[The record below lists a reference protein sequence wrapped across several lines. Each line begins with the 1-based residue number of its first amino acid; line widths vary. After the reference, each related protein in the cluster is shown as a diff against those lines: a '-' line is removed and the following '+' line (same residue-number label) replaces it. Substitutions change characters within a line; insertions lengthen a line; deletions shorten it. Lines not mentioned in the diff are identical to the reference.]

1 MGSQPSKRS
10 RKVRVRHAGPT
21 QRKLGNVGNRS
32 KLSQID
38 ADKLIDDIARGVAVT
53 IACAAQGI
61 HRDTFYSWLDEQ
73 PEFAQRLAAAKRDVI
88 VGAIAGIRT
97 GSKDDEWRGHAWF
110 LEHVYPDHYAPPA
123 PGIALGV
130 QQNFT
135 ITIEKAKEIE
145 DQRARLLPEVHA
157 MLGLANGKEKVAP

>member
-1 MGSQPSKRS
+1 MGAQSKKPPKTRLRRSGPS
-10 RKVRVRHAGPT
+10 
-21 QRKLGNVGNRS
+21 QRKLGKIGGRC

-38 ADKLIDDIARGVAVT
+38 VGRLIDDIARGVAVT

-73 PEFAQRLAAAKRDVI
+73 PEFAHRLAAAKRDVI

-123 PGIALGV
+123 PGIAFGV

-157 MLGLANGKEKVAP
+157 MLGLPNGKEGVSHE

>member
-1 MGSQPSKRS
+1 MGSHPRKRRKAHVRRSGPS
-10 RKVRVRHAGPT
+10 
-21 QRKLGNVGNRS
+21 QRKLGKIAGRS

-38 ADKLIDDIARGVAVT
+38 SAKLIDDIARGVAVT

-110 LEHVYPDHYAPPA
+110 LEHVYPDHYAPPT
-123 PGIALGV
+123 PGFALGV

-135 ITIEKAKEIE
+135 ITIERAKEIE
-145 DQRARLLPEVHA
+145 DQRTRLLPEVHA
-157 MLGLANGKEKVAP
+157 MLGLPNGKEEVAP